1 MVHFISGIDT
11 DAGKSIATGWLAQR
25 YAAQGCRVITQK
37 LVQTGNVGAS
47 EDIAR
52 HRAMMGVGMLPEDEE
67 GLTAPEIFT
76 YPCSPHLAA
85 RLDGRPLDVGKITRA
100 TEVLAARYDEV
111 LLEGAGGL
119 LVPLTEDLL
128 TLNYVQAQGYPLTF
142 VTGGVLG
149 SISQT
154 LLAFEVLAARPITVE
169 RILYNRFPGRKD
181 LTIDNESCAY
191 LRRAAEEMFPAAQWL
206 ELPIQEGL

>member
-11 DAGKSIATGWLAQR
+11 DAGKSVATGWLAR
-25 YAAQGCRVITQK
+25 HYAEQGRRVITQK

-52 HRAMMGVGMLPEDEE
+52 HRAMMGCGGLPEDEE
-67 GLTAPEIFT
+67 GLTAPEIFS

-85 RLDGRPLDVGKITRA
+85 RLDGRPLNLEKITQA
-100 TEVLAARYDEV
+100 TAMLAERYDEV

-119 LVPLTEDLL
+119 LVPLTEALL
-128 TLNYVQAQGYPLTF
+128 TLDYVQAQGYPLTF

-154 LLAFEVLAARPITVE
+154 LLAFEVLATRGVTVE
-169 RILYNRFPGRKD
+169 HILYNRFPGRRD
-181 LTIDNESCAY
+181 TIIDNESHDY
-191 LRRAAEEMFPAAQWL
+191 LRRAAQRLFPAATWT
-206 ELPIQEGL
+206 ELPILENL